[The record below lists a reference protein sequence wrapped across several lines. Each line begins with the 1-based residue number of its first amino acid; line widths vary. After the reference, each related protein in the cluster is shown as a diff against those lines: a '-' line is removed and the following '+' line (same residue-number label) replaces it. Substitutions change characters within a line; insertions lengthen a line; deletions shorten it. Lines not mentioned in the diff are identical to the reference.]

1 MYRIFNYIYSINY
14 LGRQLLRE
22 VLNYSDEY
30 LFEELTP
37 RTLKKMHNFLVEHKC
52 AETFK
57 EIKSKN
63 QINIK
68 GCAPNGLERLIPF
81 LLPSSSNNL
90 QNYAQICHNL
100 HF

>member
-1 MYRIFNYIYSINY
+1 MKKNNVIDESKKE
-14 LGRQLLRE
+14 LLRE

-57 EIKSKN
+57 EIKSKKHRCTRGTN
-63 QINIK
+63 KIK
-68 GCAPNGLERLIPF
+68 
-81 LLPSSSNNL
+81 
-90 QNYAQICHNL
+90 
-100 HF
+100 

>member
-1 MYRIFNYIYSINY
+1 MKKNNVIDESKKE
-14 LGRQLLRE
+14 LLRE

-68 GCAPNGLERLIPF
+68 GCAPNGLERLIGKEIREQYG
-81 LLPSSSNNL
+81 LD
-90 QNYAQICHNL
+90 I
-100 HF
+100 